1 MSGECHWRI
10 NHHNQTA
17 RLQQTAAKPEIDKSK
32 REMSALKEKGAPN
45 DGGLSKT
52 INTKNKEKFEKL
64 KTDSSVTKLY
74 QL

>member
-1 MSGECHWRI
+1 
-10 NHHNQTA
+10 
-17 RLQQTAAKPEIDKSK
+17 
-32 REMSALKEKGAPN
+32 MSALKEKGAPN

-74 QL
+74 QLWADEATRTVRNTRLLSL